1 MSKRKFQNG
10 DTAVVNNN
18 VSTYD
23 TKHSI
28 VSPGTEVIIKSYETS
43 YGGSGIYTVQTPHG
57 KLIKLYSNQLD
68 KTAAKTSIE
77 KFQELIDQAKD
88 KIEKTQA
95 FILETEAK
103 ITFLKEIKSD
113 VFDEN
118 EFKAFHTLTIIEQGN
133 MSKIEKA
140 KAIAALISKK

>member
-1 MSKRKFQNG
+1 MSKRKFEIG
-10 DTAVVNNN
+10 DTAIVNSK
-18 VSTYD
+18 VGAYD
-23 TKHSI
+23 RIHNH
-28 VSPGTEVIIKSYETS
+28 VSPGTEVIIKSYENS
-43 YGGSGIYTVQTPHG
+43 YSGSGHYIVQTPTG
-57 KLIKLYSNQLD
+57 KNVRFFPNALD
-68 KTAAKTSIE
+68 KTAAKTSID
-77 KFQELIDQAKD
+77 KFQELINQAKE

-113 VFDEN
+113 TFDEN
-118 EFKAFHTLTIIEQGN
+118 EFKAYHTLTIIEQGN

>member
-10 DTAVVNNN
+10 ESVVSKIDRLNVKVKAGQKGIIYAYNHNHSGYAYRVKMDDGRLIDFNSSDLELTA
-18 VSTYD
+18 
-23 TKHSI
+23 
-28 VSPGTEVIIKSYETS
+28 
-43 YGGSGIYTVQTPHG
+43 
-57 KLIKLYSNQLD
+57 
-68 KTAAKTSIE
+68 KTTSIE
-77 KFQELIDQAKD
+77 KFQILIEQAKE

-95 FILETEAK
+95 FIAETEAK
-103 ITFLKEIKSD
+103 ISFLKETGSD
-113 VFDEN
+113 TFDEN